1 MDITLKNIIATQIRL
16 DKKMVLQQHYPLKSH
31 NTFHFDVYAQ
41 YFSAPQNVQEII
53 EVLTEPT
60 LQNMSCFILG
70 GGSNVLFQ
78 SDFKGLILKPDIQT
92 IRIIH
97 QTEQHVWVEVGA
109 GTDWDRFVEWSVSKG
124 YYGIEN
130 LSLIPGNVG
139 ASPVQNIGAYG
150 TEIMDVI
157 TQVNGI
163 FLDSLASFSLK
174 NSECDFSYRNS
185 IFKNSLKGKIII
197 TSVEF
202 VLSRQG
208 NIKTSYGGVA
218 HEVDR
223 LGGPS
228 LKNARQAVINIRE
241 SKLPDPAVIGN
252 VGSFFKNPIVE
263 NTVANKIGKEYPDAP
278 IYKVD
283 EGHSKI
289 PAGWMI
295 EQCGWKGKSMG
306 NAAVHEK
313 QALVLINK
321 TGLANGRDILA
332 LAHEIEKSV
341 KLKFGIVISKEVNV
355 VGG

>member
-1 MDITLKNIIATQIRL
+1 
-16 DKKMVLQQHYPLKSH
+16 MVLQQHYPLKSH
-31 NTFHFDVYAQ
+31 NTFRFDVYAE
-41 YFSAPQNVQEII
+41 YFSAPRNVQEII

-60 LQNMSCFILG
+60 LKNMPRFILG
-70 GGSNVLFQ
+70 GGSNVLFK
-78 SDFKGLILKPDIQT
+78 SNFKGLILMPAIQS

-97 QTEQHVWVEVGA
+97 QTAQSVWVEVGA
-109 GTDWDRFVEWSVSKG
+109 GIDWDSFVEWSVNKG

-157 TQVNGI
+157 SQVNGI
-163 FLDSLASFSLK
+163 FLDSIEPFSFK
-174 NSECDFSYRNS
+174 NSECEFSYRNS
-185 IFKNSLKGKIII
+185 IFKNSLKGKTII

-202 VLSRQG
+202 VLSKQG

-218 HEVDR
+218 QEVER
-223 LGGPS
+223 LGGLS
-228 LKNARQAVINIRE
+228 LKNARQAIINIRE
-241 SKLPDPAVIGN
+241 AKLPNPAVIGN

-263 NTVANKIGKEYPDAP
+263 NTVANKIAYEYPDVP

-295 EQCGWKGKSMG
+295 EQCGWKGKSLG
-306 NAAVHEK
+306 NAAVHK
-313 QALVLINK
+313 NQALVLINE
-321 TGLANGRDILA
+321 TGFANGQEILA

-341 KLKFGIVISKEVNV
+341 KLKFGIEISKEVNV
-355 VGG
+355 VGR

>member
-1 MDITLKNIIATQIRL
+1 
-16 DKKMVLQQHYPLKSH
+16 MVLQQHYPLKSH
-31 NTFHFDVYAQ
+31 NTFHFDVYAE

-60 LQNMSCFILG
+60 LQNKPCFILG

-78 SDFKGLILKPDIQT
+78 SNFKGLILKPDIQS
-92 IRIIH
+92 IQIIH
-97 QTEQHVWVEVGA
+97 QTAQSVWVEVGA
-109 GTDWDRFVEWSVSKG
+109 GIDWDNFVEWSVSKG

-150 TEIMDVI
+150 SEIMDVI
-157 TQVNGI
+157 TQVHGI
-163 FLDSLASFSLK
+163 FLDSLESFSFK
-174 NSECDFSYRNS
+174 NSECEFSYRNS
-185 IFKNSLKGKIII
+185 IFKNSLKGKTII
-197 TSVEF
+197 TSVQF
-202 VLSRQG
+202 VLSKQG
-208 NIKTSYGGVA
+208 DIKTSYGGVA
-218 HEVDR
+218 QEVDR

-228 LKNARQAVINIRE
+228 LRNARQAIINIRE

-263 NTVANKIGKEYPDAP
+263 NTVANKISKEYPDAP

-295 EQCGWKGKSMG
+295 EQCGWKGKSLG
-306 NAAVHEK
+306 NAAVHK
-313 QALVLINK
+313 NQALVLINK
-321 TGLANGRDILA
+321 NGLANGQDILA
-332 LAHEIEKSV
+332 LALEIEKSV
-341 KLKFGIVISKEVNV
+341 KQKFGIEISKEVNV
-355 VGG
+355 IGG

>member
-1 MDITLKNIIATQIRL
+1 
-16 DKKMVLQQHYPLKSH
+16 MVIQQHYPLKSH
-31 NTFHFDVYAQ
+31 NTFHFDVYAE

-60 LQNMSCFILG
+60 LQNKPCFVLG

-78 SDFKGLILKPDIQT
+78 SNFKGLILKPNVQSIQM
-92 IRIIH
+92 IH
-97 QTEQHVWVEVGA
+97 QTAQSVWVEVGA
-109 GTDWDRFVEWSVSKG
+109 GIDWDSFVEWSVNKG
-124 YYGIEN
+124 FYGIEN

-150 TEIMDVI
+150 SEIMDVI

-163 FLDSLASFSLK
+163 FIDSLERFSLK
-174 NSECDFSYRNS
+174 NNECEFSYRNS
-185 IFKNSLKGKIII
+185 IFKNSLKGKTII

-202 VLSRQG
+202 VLSKQG

-218 HEVDR
+218 QEVDR
-223 LGGPS
+223 LGGSS
-228 LKNARQAVINIRE
+228 LRNARQAIINIRE

-263 NTVANKIGKEYPDAP
+263 NSVAKKIGKEYPDAP

-295 EQCGWKGKSMG
+295 EQCGWKGKSLG
-306 NAAVHEK
+306 NAGVHEK
-313 QALVLINK
+313 QALVLLNK
-321 TGLANGRDILA
+321 TGLANGQDILA

-341 KLKFGIVISKEVNV
+341 KLKFGIEISKEVNV
-355 VGG
+355 VS